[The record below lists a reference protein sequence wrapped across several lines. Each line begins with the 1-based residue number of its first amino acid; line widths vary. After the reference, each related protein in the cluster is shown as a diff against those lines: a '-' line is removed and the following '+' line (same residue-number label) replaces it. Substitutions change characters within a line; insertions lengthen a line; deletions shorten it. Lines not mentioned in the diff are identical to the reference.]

1 MAKVK
6 DLVIEIE
13 ELLDQGQTPFMI
25 AQMLDVPVSWVYEVE
40 NGGHREEL
48 SPYETCNS

>member
-1 MAKVK
+1 MSKMS
-6 DLVIEIE
+6 DLDIQIQ

-40 NGGHREEL
+40 EN
-48 SPYETCNS
+48 SPFATSNS